1 MTMHNARYVKGNVDH
16 TYIPRKKCGR
26 ATQSVAK
33 TVNLTNL
40 GLKNYMKESRARF
53 LTAVR
58 SVNIELNEP
67 IQ

>member
-40 GLKNYMKESRARF
+40 GLKNYMKESRARL